1 MNQKHQRMPEQIAFE
16 YRDRTQPSSTVS
28 PHREA
33 DMRTGGRRLSHI
45 NRYNAPDAR
54 QRNVHTP
61 EVMAQPMTWSER
73 QARYRRPPAQSRG
86 GNRLVK
92 RTLAHTGVPAPEGQV
107 RIVRPLPQS
116 PMRSA
121 VPVRSGRRVRKA
133 GFWRRF
139 LGMFAVLVLAIVAIS
154 FALFSPNFHVRQ
166 VTVAGSANPTLV
178 HSIQTMGMQGQNIFL
193 IDIASLTA
201 RIDAQPMVDSASIE
215 KQWPDQLTVTVVERL
230 PILLWQAQNKTFSVD
245 SHGVIIGLASDTVGA
260 THLMTVVD
268 TRSKALIQS
277 LQPGAHLNAGDVTFA
292 LQVFERLPQVAG
304 VTTFTLRYGP
314 VTSGGGSSSNGNG
327 SFIVASPQG
336 WIAYLGGADDTNPLD
351 NRLIELQQI
360 LTRAQ
365 QQQLNLATID
375 LRFALHPVFTVK
387 P

>member
-1 MNQKHQRMPEQIAFE
+1 
-16 YRDRTQPSSTVS
+16 
-28 PHREA
+28 
-33 DMRTGGRRLSHI
+33 MRTDGRRLSHI
-45 NRYNAPDAR
+45 NTYNAPDTR
-54 QRNVHTP
+54 QRNVYTP

-73 QARYRRPPAQSRG
+73 RARYRRPPAQPRG

-154 FALFSPNFHVRQ
+154 FALFSPNFRVRQ
-166 VTVAGSANPTLV
+166 VAVAGSTNPTLV

-201 RIDAQPMVDSASIE
+201 HIDALPMVDSASIE

-260 THLMTVVD
+260 AHLMTVVD

-277 LQPGAHLNAGDVTFA
+277 LRPGVHLNAGDVTFV

-314 VTSGGGSSSNGNG
+314 VTSGGGSSSNGNE